1 MAQRLD
7 PVLFKQVARAGIRAS
22 EDDKA
27 RLVKDGWAGWVD
39 AQIAMPAE
47 DSAKVQDVIKN
58 AKLEIAYEAGDGYKA
73 LKEMRAFSSLSKPT
87 RELWH
92 LVDWDKKMPYEE
104 RIRPGQEL
112 IAATHIRAIHSDAQL
127 LETVTDFWRDHF
139 VVNRDSIEDVQISLP
154 TYEQDILRRHAFGNF
169 REFLEA
175 VTKSTAMLAY
185 LNNAS
190 SKASPANENFAREL
204 FELHTLGA
212 PAYLHGQF
220 GKWRDVPGAL
230 EGRAAGYI
238 DEDVYEAARAFTGW
252 SYEGGQWVADG
263 VTLERTGEF
272 KYVEHWHDP
281 YQKRI
286 LGVEFES
293 HTPPMEDGM
302 RVLDMVAFH
311 PATAHHV
318 CYRICKR
325 FVSDAPPA
333 DLVDSATRIFKEHAK
348 SPDQLARVFKHV
360 FMSEAFA
367 TAEGRLQRPLFLMA
381 SIFRQTDVSPAPSQ
395 DFTWL
400 LNSMGH
406 KLYGWQSPAGH
417 PLSSGYWQSPG
428 LLVRRWRGMNDL
440 WQRVIEQKPD
450 MNWAN
455 AAAFGAH
462 WAENMTLPET
472 HARQAAKILE
482 TEFGD
487 ASRAITFNKD
497 ERWTVSQALTYLS
510 ATPDF
515 QAV

>member
-1 MAQRLD
+1 MTQTLD
-7 PVLFKQVARAGIRAS
+7 LALPKMLARAGIRAGS
-22 EDDKA
+22 EDA
-27 RLVKDGWAGWVD
+27 ALLEKDGWAGWLGKQLD
-39 AQIAMPAE
+39 MPSE
-47 DSAKVQDVIKN
+47 DSKEVRGILDS
-58 AKLEIAYEAGDGYKA
+58 AKLEISYEAGDGFSA
-73 LKEMRAFSSLSKPT
+73 LTEMRSMSSLFKPT

-92 LVDWDKKMPYEE
+92 LVDWEKKQSYEE
-104 RIRPGQEL
+104 RVRPGNEL
-112 IAATHIRAIHSDAQL
+112 IAATIIRAIHSDAQL

-139 VVNRDSIEDVQISLP
+139 VVNRDAVEDVQVSLP
-154 TYEQDILRRHAFGNF
+154 TYEHEVLRRHAFGNF

-175 VTKSTAMLAY
+175 VATSTAMLAY

-204 FELHTLGA
+204 FELHMLGA

-230 EGRAAGYI
+230 EGKAAGYI

-252 SYEGGQWVADG
+252 SYESGQWVTEG
-263 VTLERTGEF
+263 VTLPRTGEF

-293 HTPPMEDGM
+293 HAPPLEEGKK
-302 RVLDMVAFH
+302 VLDMVAFH

-325 FVSDAPPA
+325 FVSDNPPP
-333 DLVDSATRIFKEHAK
+333 DLVNAAAEVFKEQQNA
-348 SPDQLARVFKHV
+348 PDQLAQVFKHV
-360 FMSEAFA
+360 LTSAAFA
-367 TAEGRLQRPLFLMA
+367 NAEGRLQRPLFLMA
-381 SIFRQTDVSPAPSQ
+381 SIMRKAGVSPQPSR
-395 DFTWL
+395 DFPWL
-400 LNSMGH
+400 LASMGH

-440 WQRVIEQKPD
+440 WQRAILEKPD
-450 MNWAN
+450 MNWKN
-455 AAAFGAH
+455 ATEFAAH
-462 WAENMTLPET
+462 WSKEMALPDAHAE
-472 HARQAAKILE
+472 QAAKILA

-487 ASRAITFNKD
+487 AERAISFNKD
-497 ERWTVSQALTYLS
+497 ERWTVAQALTFLS